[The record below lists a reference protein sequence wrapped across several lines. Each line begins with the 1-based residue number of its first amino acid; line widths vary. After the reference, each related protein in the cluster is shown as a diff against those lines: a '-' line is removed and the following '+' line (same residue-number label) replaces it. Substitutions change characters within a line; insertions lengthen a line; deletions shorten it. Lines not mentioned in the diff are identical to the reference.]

1 VIRAKED
8 VLGDKEGLVRYHV
21 YTTDTRALV
30 GVMSRRDVLST
41 EGEVGASRRRLL
53 ALGEDEVGDGL
64 DWVVRL
70 EIGGP
75 LDVRVLSLLALL
87 VEKYKY

>member
-1 VIRAKED
+1 M
-8 VLGDKEGLVRYHV
+8 LGDKEGLVRYHV

-30 GVMSRRDVLST
+30 GVMSRRDVLSR
-41 EGEVGASRRRLL
+41 EGEVGASRRLL
-53 ALGEDEVGDGL
+53 ALEDDEVGDGL
-64 DWVVRL
+64 DWGVRL

-87 VEKYKY
+87 VEK

>member
-30 GVMSRRDVLST
+30 GVMSRRDVLSR
-41 EGEVGASRRRLL
+41 EGEVGASRRLL